1 MGTCFSRVC
10 SSLIWEIIAWKIV
23 FQSCSLEPWGSAVGA
38 SRTDTVETEEPQS
51 SSAHQPE
58 QVYFCDFWFCFS
70 ALISWYGIRF
80 VQNRS
85 SDQSFENHRTR
96 LTRHSKVISIVN
108 ILWVHYYFEEKYVIQ
123 YNIEIITSLSFL
135 DSIYYY
141 FVSGFP
147 AYTIV
152 SSTDI
157 SHFVFKRM
165 RYTFIFEAA
174 FF

>member
-1 MGTCFSRVC
+1 MKNCLPILFPRALGFGCGGLQDRHSRNRRA
-10 SSLIWEIIAWKIV
+10 SKLIS
-23 FQSCSLEPWGSAVGA
+23 Q
-38 SRTDTVETEEPQS
+38 SRTTFV
-51 SSAHQPE
+51 
-58 QVYFCDFWFCFS
+58 FFWFCFS

-108 ILWVHYYFEEKYVIQ
+108 ILWVHYYFEEKYVIR

-152 SSTDI
+152 SSTAI

-165 RYTFIFEAA
+165 RYTFIFEAV
-174 FF
+174 FFLILAE